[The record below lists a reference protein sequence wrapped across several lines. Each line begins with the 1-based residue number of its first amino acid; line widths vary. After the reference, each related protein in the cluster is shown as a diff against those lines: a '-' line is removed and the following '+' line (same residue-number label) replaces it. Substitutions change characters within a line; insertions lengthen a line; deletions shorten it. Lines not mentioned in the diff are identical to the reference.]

1 MIFIVGCT
9 KDPNSSTTNTDID
22 IEAVEYVA
30 PTEDLVAVKSSLQSY
45 ISPNVLNEGF
55 ERALRNRLTNQ
66 ISSIEDDNAE
76 FLLTMVIHNSDL
88 QRMTSDVDFFS
99 VACHTA
105 SARS

>member
-30 PTEDLVAVKSSLQSY
+30 PTEDLAAVKSSLQSY

-55 ERALRNRLTNQ
+55 
-66 ISSIEDDNAE
+66 
-76 FLLTMVIHNSDL
+76 
-88 QRMTSDVDFFS
+88 DVHYAI
-99 VACHTA
+99 V
-105 SARS
+105 